1 MKAFQIANSV
11 VALSTFLVSC
21 EVLLAAEKPHCDET
35 AALARM
41 ARAQSSA
48 VLAQEK
54 REAGDGYTA
63 GVVFASR
70 SLDLRPKDRH
80 AAVLLLNLIP
90 QDEKQQTAWM
100 TLGDS
105 LCSTEPVSDMKVLG
119 RLSEGLPR
127 HMAQAVLLVPEKLPD
142 YVAYALISTQDPHS
156 DYAIQM
162 QNVCRAEHPGFIKA
176 VAGLPPDKKD
186 WFIKHVFDPDG
197 CRAVALPEAE

>member
-11 VALSTFLVSC
+11 VALSTFLVGC
-21 EVLLAAEKPHCDET
+21 GVLSAEKQDCDET
-35 AALARM
+35 AALTRM

-48 VLAQEK
+48 VLALEK
-54 REAGDGYTA
+54 RKAGDGYTA

-70 SLDLRPKDRH
+70 LLELHPKDQH

-90 QDEKQQTAWM
+90 RDEKQQTAWM

-127 HMAQAVLLVPEKLPD
+127 RLAQAILLVPERLPD

-162 QNVCRAEHPGFIKA
+162 QNVCRAEHPRFMKA
-176 VAGLPPDKKD
+176 VAGLPPSKKD
-186 WFIKHVFDPDG
+186 WFIKHILNPDG